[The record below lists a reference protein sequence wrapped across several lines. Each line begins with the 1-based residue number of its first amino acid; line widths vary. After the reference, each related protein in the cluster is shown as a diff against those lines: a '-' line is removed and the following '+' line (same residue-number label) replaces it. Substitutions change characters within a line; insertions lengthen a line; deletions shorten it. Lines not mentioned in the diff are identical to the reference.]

1 MTAKVLFVIGGLTV
15 GGAERHLVQITPVLA
30 KNFDVAVYVVSAPG
44 KMADVL
50 ESNGVKL
57 YKPYFLDT
65 LDKLPVYIRKP
76 LIMVLSSVSYL
87 RVLSKYNP
95 DILHFFL
102 PQAYL
107 FGAIL
112 SFLSRKRIRLMSRRS
127 LNFYQKKHK
136 GLTRIEH
143 ALHLKMDAVLGNS
156 ISVNEQLIEE
166 GVPQD
171 KLGLIYNGVNL
182 NQFKNLPPRSKVRG
196 EIGVGHDDL
205 MMVCVANLIQYK
217 GHADLLQALHTIKH
231 DLPNGWRLILV
242 GRFTEYAAVLQAMVS
257 EVGLTE
263 NVIFLGE
270 RTDAIAIC
278 SAADIGLL
286 CSHEEGF
293 SNSILEGMLAGLP
306 MIVTNVGGNAEA
318 VINEVCGLVVASKQP
333 HLLAEA
339 ILKLA
344 NDPVLRGEMASKG
357 RERARQ
363 EFSFDTCVKKYS
375 SLYQGLLR
383 KSKLSISDV
392 INLAK

>member
-1 MTAKVLFVIGGLTV
+1 MSLFTL
-15 GGAERHLVQITPVLA
+15 LA
-30 KNFDVAVYVVSAPG
+30 RLG
-44 KMADVL
+44 KWRMYWKA
-50 ESNGVKL
+50 NGVKL

-182 NQFKNLPPRSKVRG
+182 NQFKNLPPRSKVRS

-263 NVIFLGE
+263 NVIF
-270 RTDAIAIC
+270 
-278 SAADIGLL
+278 
-286 CSHEEGF
+286 F
-293 SNSILEGMLAGLP
+293 
-306 MIVTNVGGNAEA
+306 
-318 VINEVCGLVVASKQP
+318 
-333 HLLAEA
+333 
-339 ILKLA
+339 
-344 NDPVLRGEMASKG
+344 LR
-357 RERARQ
+357 RAH
-363 EFSFDTCVKKYS
+363 
-375 SLYQGLLR
+375 
-383 KSKLSISDV
+383 
-392 INLAK
+392 